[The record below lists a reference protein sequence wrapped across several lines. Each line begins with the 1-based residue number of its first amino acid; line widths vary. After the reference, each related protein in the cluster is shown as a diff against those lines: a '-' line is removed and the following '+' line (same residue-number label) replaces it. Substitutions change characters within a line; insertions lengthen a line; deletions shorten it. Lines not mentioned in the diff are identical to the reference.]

1 MRISLG
7 RSARV
12 VWSVTF
18 AAFGCSSEPPPLAT
32 VIAGATV
39 YDGSGGPGQVIS
51 VRIVGD
57 RIVDVGDL
65 VPGEGDWYFDG
76 TGLALAPGFI
86 DTHSHADRDLSDQP
100 DALAAVSQ
108 GITTVVVGQ
117 DGGSPYPLGSFFEAL
132 DSAPAAVNVTSYVG
146 HGTLRRLV
154 LGDDYRRPASRVEI
168 DSMRAL
174 LYRALDAGAL
184 GLSTGLEYDPGIYA
198 DYDELLSLTQTVSA
212 EGGRYIS
219 HIRSEDRS
227 FWEALDE
234 IIRLGREA
242 GIPVQISHLKLAM
255 RGLWNQADSLVA
267 VLDRARAEGVQIT
280 ADVYPYTYWQS
291 SLTVLFPRRDY
302 TNRAAAQFALDELAP
317 PDGMVMSRFD
327 PDPSLV
333 GMTLA
338 DIARQRKTDPVT
350 TLMTLIQETHGGDG
364 RSGESVIATSMVG
377 GDVARLLAWPW
388 ANVCTDGELNGRHP
402 RGFGAFARVLGRHV
416 GPDKALILEEAI
428 RKMTSLAARN
438 LGIEDRGGIWEGA
451 YADLVLFEPDS
462 VMDRATLEDPHA
474 TAAGI
479 RSVWVNGE
487 LVYDGGRAT
496 GKRPGRVIRR
506 LR

>member
-1 MRISLG
+1 
-7 RSARV
+7 
-12 VWSVTF
+12 
-18 AAFGCSSEPPPLAT
+18 
-32 VIAGATV
+32 
-39 YDGSGGPGQVIS
+39 
-51 VRIVGD
+51 
-57 RIVDVGDL
+57 
-65 VPGEGDWYFDG
+65 
-76 TGLALAPGFI
+76 
-86 DTHSHADRDLSDQP
+86 
-100 DALAAVSQ
+100 
-108 GITTVVVGQ
+108 
-117 DGGSPYPLGSFFEAL
+117 
-132 DSAPAAVNVTSYVG
+132 
-146 HGTLRRLV
+146 
-154 LGDDYRRPASRVEI
+154 
-168 DSMRAL
+168 MRAL